1 MNRGEVS
8 LFGDRLRSF
17 LPLIFVLIAASLMIH
32 AQVLIVQAQVPLEGQ
47 SDAIEKSM
55 RQSLPKEFPPESRS
69 PKIIDKNK
77 PLTHKAPAN
86 APTFFIKTIKLSG
99 NTVISDERLF
109 AVIDLGEGKD
119 VNMSILNTMA
129 DKITA
134 LYATEGYLLTRVF
147 VPNQEIADST
157 VKMVIA
163 EGRINE
169 VLVQG
174 NEKLNA
180 EQFKERM
187 VLLRLSNPQPT
198 EKKDEKMKIALSL
211 SYIEKPLQPDAFQLK
226 ENDF

>member
-99 NTVISDERLF
+99 
-109 AVIDLGEGKD
+109 KH
-119 VNMSILNTMA
+119 
-129 DKITA
+129 
-134 LYATEGYLLTRVF
+134 
-147 VPNQEIADST
+147 
-157 VKMVIA
+157 
-163 EGRINE
+163 
-169 VLVQG
+169 
-174 NEKLNA
+174 
-180 EQFKERM
+180 
-187 VLLRLSNPQPT
+187 
-198 EKKDEKMKIALSL
+198 
-211 SYIEKPLQPDAFQLK
+211 
-226 ENDF
+226 

>member
-1 MNRGEVS
+1 MLTEIISKLFQRVPMNRGEVS

-99 NTVISDERLF
+99 NTVISDERLY
-109 AVIDLGEGKD
+109 AVIDLGEG
-119 VNMSILNTMA
+119 
-129 DKITA
+129 
-134 LYATEGYLLTRVF
+134 
-147 VPNQEIADST
+147 
-157 VKMVIA
+157 
-163 EGRINE
+163 
-169 VLVQG
+169 
-174 NEKLNA
+174 
-180 EQFKERM
+180 
-187 VLLRLSNPQPT
+187 
-198 EKKDEKMKIALSL
+198 KDEKMKIALSL